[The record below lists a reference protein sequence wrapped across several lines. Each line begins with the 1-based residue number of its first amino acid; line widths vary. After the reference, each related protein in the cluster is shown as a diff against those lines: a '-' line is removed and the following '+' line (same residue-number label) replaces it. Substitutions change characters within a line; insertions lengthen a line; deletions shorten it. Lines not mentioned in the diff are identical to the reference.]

1 MINWL
6 KILLVL
12 VKKDLNIE
20 IKTKE
25 TTVTICLF
33 ALVIITIF
41 ALTTEN
47 NSLINRS
54 FGAGIIWSSI
64 IFAGSIAMVK
74 FFYHEEQNK
83 TLQSLIVMPI
93 PSEIILFSKSIAF
106 FIFIS
111 ISEIIVFLASSI
123 LFNLNIFSLNIIVAS
138 LIFNIGYSVVGS
150 FFGVISSKSSS
161 KEILLTML
169 LIPIIIPLLMFI
181 IAITNDEISNNL
193 NNNFRTWLS
202 VGISFDI
209 IFLTLL
215 SYLFGKIIEE

>member
-1 MINWL
+1 MANWF
-6 KILLVL
+6 KILLIL
-12 VKKDLNIE
+12 IKKDLNIE

-25 TTVTICLF
+25 TTITICLF

-47 NSLINRS
+47 NSLINQS

-93 PSEIILFSKSIAF
+93 PSELILFSKSIAF
-106 FIFIS
+106 FIFIT
-111 ISEIIVFLASSI
+111 ISEIIVFLVSSI
-123 LFNLNIFSLNIIVAS
+123 LFNLNIFTVNILIAS

-193 NNNFRTWLS
+193 SNNIQTWLS

>member
-1 MINWL
+1 MINWF
-6 KILLVL
+6 KILLIL
-12 VKKDLNIE
+12 INKDLNIE

-25 TTVTICLF
+25 TTITICLF

-47 NSLINRS
+47 NSLINQS

-93 PSEIILFSKSIAF
+93 PSELILFSKSIAF
-106 FIFIS
+106 FIFIT
-111 ISEIIVFLASSI
+111 ISEIIVFLVSSI
-123 LFNLNIFSLNIIVAS
+123 LFNLNIFTVNILIAS

-193 NNNFRTWLS
+193 SNNIQTWLS

>member
-1 MINWL
+1 MINWF
-6 KILLVL
+6 KILLTL
-12 VKKDLNIE
+12 IKKDLKIE

-25 TTVTICLF
+25 TTVTLCLF
-33 ALVIITIF
+33 AIVIVTVF

-54 FGAGIIWSSI
+54 FGAGIIWSSV

-74 FFYHEEQNK
+74 FFHHEEQNK
-83 TLQSLIVMPI
+83 TLQSLMVMPI
-93 PSEIILFSKSIAF
+93 PSEIILFSKSITF
-106 FIFIS
+106 FIFVS
-111 ISEIIVFLASSI
+111 ISEIIIFLISSV
-123 LFNLNIFSLNIIVAS
+123 LFNLNIFSLNLLVAS

-150 FFGVISSKSSS
+150 FFGIIASKSSS

-181 IAITNDEISNNL
+181 IAITNDALTSNL
-193 NNNFRTWLS
+193 EDNFQTWLS

-209 IFLTLL
+209 IFITMM
-215 SYLFGKIIEE
+215 SFLFGKILEE